1 MTTDAIDPAPWLAA
15 VQASHA
21 RLRSLVEPLSSEEV
35 RGRAY
40 PSEWSIAQ
48 VLSHLGSGAQI
59 FGLFL
64 EAGLSGSAAPGVEL
78 FHPIWDGWNA
88 KSPQDQASDGL
99 VADGAL
105 VDRLS
110 NLTQEE
116 RDGWQLDMFGGST
129 SFAGLLRLRIG
140 EHAVHTWDVAVALD
154 PAATV
159 SSDAVHLLIDDLG
172 PLVRRSGKPHEP
184 ARLHVRTSDPSREFV
199 LDLGETNDLRPW
211 DDGTHDG
218 ELSVPAEGLLRL
230 VYGRLDAD
238 HAPSLT
244 AVNVDLDDLRTTFP
258 GF

>member
-1 MTTDAIDPAPWLAA
+1 MTTDTVDPAPWLAA

-21 RLRSLVEPLSSEEV
+21 RLRSLVEPLSPEEV

-64 EAGLSGSAAPGVEL
+64 EAGLTGSPAPGVEQ
-78 FHPIWDGWNA
+78 FHPIWDVWNA
-88 KSPQDQASDGL
+88 KAPEAQAADG
-99 VADGAL
+99 VAADGAL
-105 VDRLS
+105 VDRLVS
-110 NLTQEE
+110 MSDAE
-116 RDGWQLDMFGGST
+116 RDNWQLDMFGGPT

-159 SSDAVHLLIDDLG
+159 SDDAVRLLIDDLG

-184 ARLHVRTSDPSREFV
+184 ARIHVRTTEPSRELL
-199 LDLGETNDLRPW
+199 LDLGDTDDLRPW
-211 DDGTHDG
+211 DDGDQDG
-218 ELSVPAEGLLRL
+218 EISVPAEGLLRL
-230 VYGRLDAD
+230 VYGRLDAE
-238 HAPSLT
+238 HAPFLT
-244 AVNVDLDDLRTTFP
+244 TVNVDIDELRRTFP